1 MTGFLD
7 GEMRQKQ
14 KKLVS
19 AQELKKGMQNADF
32 SHAIML
38 ALSQIVANQLCSCCN
53 SEDTFPNF
61 TMHRFTSPTKLVLAS
76 FLEDLFAILASQA
89 LPHFCTSNS

>member
-7 GEMRQKQ
+7 GEMRQRQ

-32 SHAIML
+32 SHTIML

-53 SEDTFPNF
+53 SEDTFRNF
-61 TMHRFTSPTKLVLAS
+61 TMHRFT
-76 FLEDLFAILASQA
+76 
-89 LPHFCTSNS
+89 